1 MHRNCTVIVWDGL
14 GTELKLLWNCFRTAL
29 ELLWVCSE
37 TVQNWNS
44 CETTLKLSALK
55 SLNGNRR
62 QSTRWNKSRAN
73 WANLPNFSKEMTEI
87 ERGITYNCRLDE
99 VDKFWNDVQEADI
112 NYMNRG
118 VASAS
123 FTFNEIF
130 LPKKSNKQLKR
141 KRKGPI

>member
-1 MHRNCTVIVWDGL
+1 
-14 GTELKLLWNCFRTAL
+14 
-29 ELLWVCSE
+29 
-37 TVQNWNS
+37 
-44 CETTLKLSALK
+44 
-55 SLNGNRR
+55 
-62 QSTRWNKSRAN
+62 
-73 WANLPNFSKEMTEI
+73 MTEI

-123 FTFNEIF
+123 FTSNEIF